1 MAEVQLDLLSEQQK
15 ACLRLVAQGMT
26 SKEIGKAL
34 NLSNMT
40 VDDYILTA
48 RTRLG
53 GVNRRQAAQMLVSWE
68 SCPPQSVPQLV
79 PQSLGPHPQTIAP
92 GGPPKQIVGAGREER
107 SIEFLYSRLPP
118 IGGRENDLTTP
129 ERIVGMGHI
138 GFLAALL
145 LVLTTAIIMG
155 VIALIR

>member
-1 MAEVQLDLLSEQQK
+1 MPEAQLDLLSEQQK

-53 GVNRRQAAQMLVSWE
+53 GVNRRQAAQMLISWE
-68 SCPPQSVPQLV
+68 SSSPQSLPQPV
-79 PQSLGPHPQTIAP
+79 PQSLGPHPERIAP
-92 GGPPKQIVGAGREER
+92 DAGPPQTVEAGWVELI
-107 SIEFLYSRLPP
+107 IEFIHFRLPP
-118 IGGRENDLTTP
+118 IGGRENDLTTSK
-129 ERIVGMGHI
+129 RIVGMGYI
-138 GFLAALL
+138 AFVAALL
-145 LVLTTAIIMG
+145 MILTIVIITG
-155 VIALIR
+155 VIALLR